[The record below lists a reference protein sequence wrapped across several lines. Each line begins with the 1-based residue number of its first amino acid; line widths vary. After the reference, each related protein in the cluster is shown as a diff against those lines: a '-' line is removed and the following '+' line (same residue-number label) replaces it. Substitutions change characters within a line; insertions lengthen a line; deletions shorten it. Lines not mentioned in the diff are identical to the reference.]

1 MPSTRDNRVITLTT
15 ALERNK
21 PPFPVRSDIC
31 NPLEK
36 VAEFTDPHGY
46 WVEQAVCRRLLTI
59 SRRVASNSKPTGL
72 TMSAGLGMIRG
83 LICLYPPDF
92 EELDGGQ
99 YTFCQKTR
107 KTG

>member
-1 MPSTRDNRVITLTT
+1 MPNTRDNRVITLTT

-46 WVEQAVCRRLLTI
+46 WVEQAVRRRMLAT
-59 SRRVASNSKPTGL
+59 SRQTASRSKPTGL
-72 TMSAGLGMIRG
+72 TMSEGLGMIRG
-83 LICLYPPDF
+83 LIC
-92 EELDGGQ
+92 
-99 YTFCQKTR
+99 
-107 KTG
+107 